1 MSSSTSSPA
10 GRDGAL
16 RTPRPDT
23 GKTPLFATDGARL
36 SSVFIGMFAIAF
48 DQEVSYFIVEWSCG
62 ARAHWPTF
70 AVSAVALVIAL
81 AGAYIA
87 WRDLRAVPTG
97 ASASDGTADGRNR
110 FLALLGLMLSGF
122 FALAIVFEAIAKFF
136 FDPCQR

>member
-10 GRDGAL
+10 GRDL
-16 RTPRPDT
+16 RPRPGS
-23 GKTPLFATDGARL
+23 GKAPLFATDGVRL
-36 SSVFIGMFAIAF
+36 GSIFLGMFAIAL

-70 AVSAVALVIAL
+70 AVSAVALLIAL
-81 AGAYIA
+81 TGVWIA
-87 WRDLRAVPTG
+87 WRDLRAVPAG
-97 ASASDGTADGRNR
+97 AAAADGTAGGRNR

-122 FALAIVFEAIAKFF
+122 FALAIVFETLAKFF